1 MNEEEKLWKEEGIV
15 LVGSTMRNAPV
26 FLNKKQLNKFSREDL
41 KRYLLDALD
50 ELVVLR
56 CRRGFSWMD
65 EVIE

>member
-26 FLNKKQLNKFSREDL
+26 FLNKKKLNKFSNADL

-56 CRRGFSWMD
+56 YRRGFSWMD

>member
-50 ELVVLR
+50 ELGILR
-56 CRRGFSWMD
+56 YRRGFSWMD
-65 EVIE
+65 EVTE

>member
-26 FLNKKQLNKFSREDL
+26 FLNRKQLNKFSNADL

-56 CRRGFSWMD
+56 YRRGFSWMD
-65 EVIE
+65 EVVE

>member
-1 MNEEEKLWKEEGIV
+1 MNEEEKLWKEEGRV

-56 CRRGFSWMD
+56 YRRGFSWMD
-65 EVIE
+65 EVDE

>member
-26 FLNKKQLNKFSREDL
+26 FLNKKQLNKLSREDL

-50 ELVVLR
+50 ELVILR
-56 CRRGFSWMD
+56 YRRGFSWMD
-65 EVIE
+65 EVTE

>member
-26 FLNKKQLNKFSREDL
+26 FLNNKQLNKFSREDL

-56 CRRGFSWMD
+56 YRRGFSWMD
-65 EVIE
+65 EVTE

>member
-26 FLNKKQLNKFSREDL
+26 FLNRKQLNKFSNADL

-56 CRRGFSWMD
+56 YRRGFSWMD

>member
-15 LVGSTMRNAPV
+15 LVGSPMRNAPV

-56 CRRGFSWMD
+56 YRRGFSWMD

>member
-50 ELVVLR
+50 ELVILL
-56 CRRGFSWMD
+56 
-65 EVIE
+65 

>member
-41 KRYLLDALD
+41 KRYLLDALY
-50 ELVVLR
+50 ELVLLR
-56 CRRGFSWMD
+56 YRRGFSWMD

>member
-15 LVGSTMRNAPV
+15 LVGSTMRNALV
-26 FLNKKQLNKFSREDL
+26 FLNKKLLNKFSREDL

-56 CRRGFSWMD
+56 YRRGFSWMD